1 MYNATLAVIVH
12 AVSAS
17 TNDTAFVIRG
27 TNCTLPCA
35 NCLRKSATT
44 QGTPFGCG
52 SFIAEIGAAFTAPIF
67 FFKKETKIV
76 LRHRKIV
83 NYFHLE
89 AKVVS
94 RGAGRSVIAAAAY
107 ASCSRLYN
115 DYDGLTHDYTRKHGC
130 LYSEVFLPQYAP
142 EEWKDRQLLWEA
154 VESVEKTKDS
164 RLARELVV
172 ALPSELS
179 LDDWKSM
186 LKRFV
191 REQGIDLGM
200 CADVNIHDPYPPGHN
215 PHSHIL
221 FTMRPLDEHGKWQ
234 TKTQKEYLCKR
245 GGEERGFTADE
256 FKTAKTQGWEK
267 QYMYQFGEKRQYLTP
282 SEAEK
287 IEGCIRTS
295 KTPKSTRYGRQ
306 NPLTALWNSEEQI
319 FAWRKSWEMI
329 VNEEQER
336 HGIADRVDCRS
347 HAARGLTEQPTVHE
361 GYHARKLE
369 SMGIVSDRCE
379 LNRQIRAD
387 NKLLREL
394 KKQVQKLMKAVKE
407 NIPALA
413 SALETLRDNM
423 IFLQYQLIVNTSQ
436 QEAVT
441 SQKNLLAD
449 ILAEYKNVKAEF
461 KAKTAEKKELIAEQ
475 KNCGIHFI
483 RASKLGEQIAALTE
497 DIEELKFQKAGLL
510 SQLNCQDNGIAA
522 RKQNLKKM
530 ENALE
535 TLEQQRAALSE
546 QKEADKTE
554 FLEIRDGI
562 APENMDAVMQEREK
576 LRPDG
581 RVGLVRKLYEKYKNK
596 YSSAT
601 FDEANRQI
609 DAELKEQPIQ
619 KKKRSISEQLKMP
632 KQETPQPKKQKKKEY
647 ER

>member
-1 MYNATLAVIVH
+1 M
-12 AVSAS
+12 
-17 TNDTAFVIRG
+17 
-27 TNCTLPCA
+27 
-35 NCLRKSATT
+35 
-44 QGTPFGCG
+44 
-52 SFIAEIGAAFTAPIF
+52 
-67 FFKKETKIV
+67 
-76 LRHRKIV
+76 

-94 RGAGRSVIAAAAY
+94 RGAGRSAIAAAAY

-179 LDDWKSM
+179 LDDWKGM
-186 LKRFV
+186 LERFV

-221 FTMRPLDEHGKWQ
+221 FTMRPLDENGKWQ
-234 TKTQKEYLCKR
+234 AKTQKEYLCKR

-267 QYMYQFGEKRQYLTP
+267 QYMYQFGEKKEYLTP

-287 IEGCIRTS
+287 IERCIRTS

-306 NPLTALWNSEEQI
+306 NPLTERWNSEEQI
-319 FAWRKSWEMI
+319 FAWRKSWEI
-329 VNEEQER
+329 IINEEQER
-336 HGIADRVDCRS
+336 HGITDRVDCRS

-407 NIPALA
+407 NIPAIA
-413 SALETLRDNM
+413 SALETLRDHM
-423 IFLQYQLIVNTSQ
+423 VLVQYQLIVNTSQ
-436 QEAVT
+436 REAVT
-441 SQKNLLAD
+441 FQKNLLAD
-449 ILAEYKNVKAEF
+449 ILAEYKNVKSEI
-461 KAKTAEKKELIAEQ
+461 KAKTAKKKELIAEQ

-483 RASKLGEQIAALTE
+483 RASKLGEQIATLKE
-497 DIEELKFQKAGLL
+497 DIEELKFQKAQLL
-510 SQLNCQDNGIAA
+510 TRLNCQDNGVAA
-522 RKQNLKKM
+522 KKQTLKDMDKALDNLVQQH
-530 ENALE
+530 
-535 TLEQQRAALSE
+535 TLLSE
-546 QKEADKTE
+546 QKETDKAE
-554 FLEIRDGI
+554 FLEIRDDI
-562 APENMDAVMQEREK
+562 TPENKDAVMQEREAI
-576 LRPDG
+576 RPQG
-581 RVGLVRKLYEKYKNK
+581 RVGLVRRLYEKYRDK
-596 YSSAT
+596 YSSDT
-601 FDEANRQI
+601 FDEANRQV
-609 DAELKEQPIQ
+609 DAELKEHPIQ
-619 KKKRSISEQLKMP
+619 KKKRSISEQLKTP
-632 KQETPQPKKQKKKEY
+632 KQEASQPKKQKKKEY

>member
-1 MYNATLAVIVH
+1 M
-12 AVSAS
+12 
-17 TNDTAFVIRG
+17 
-27 TNCTLPCA
+27 
-35 NCLRKSATT
+35 
-44 QGTPFGCG
+44 
-52 SFIAEIGAAFTAPIF
+52 
-67 FFKKETKIV
+67 
-76 LRHRKIV
+76 

-94 RGAGRSVIAAAAY
+94 RGAGRSAIAAAAY

-179 LDDWKSM
+179 LDDWKGM
-186 LKRFV
+186 LERFV

-221 FTMRPLDEHGKWQ
+221 FTMRPLDENGKWQ
-234 TKTQKEYLCKR
+234 AKTQKEYLCKR

-267 QYMYQFGEKRQYLTP
+267 QYMYQFEERKEYLTP

-287 IEGCIRTS
+287 IEGCIRIS

-306 NPLTALWNSEEQI
+306 NPLTELWNSEEQI
-319 FAWRKSWEMI
+319 FAWRKSWEII

-336 HGIADRVDCRS
+336 HGITDRVDCRS

-369 SMGIVSDRCE
+369 SMGIVSERCE

-407 NIPALA
+407 NIPAIA
-413 SALETLRDNM
+413 SALEALRDHM
-423 IFLQYQLIVNTSQ
+423 VLVQYQLIVNTSQ
-436 QEAVT
+436 QEAVAF
-441 SQKNLLAD
+441 QKKLLAD
-449 ILAEYKNVKAEF
+449 ILAEYKNVKSEI

-483 RASKLGEQIAALTE
+483 RASKLGEQIATLTE
-497 DIEELKFQKAGLL
+497 DIEELKFQKAQLL
-510 SQLNCQDNGIAA
+510 TRLNCQDNGVAA
-522 RKQNLKKM
+522 KKQTLKDMDKALDNLVQQH
-530 ENALE
+530 
-535 TLEQQRAALSE
+535 TLLSE
-546 QKEADKTE
+546 QKETDKAE
-554 FLEIRDGI
+554 FLEIRDDI
-562 APENMDAVMQEREK
+562 TPENKDAVMQEREAI
-576 LRPDG
+576 RPQG
-581 RVGLVRKLYEKYKNK
+581 RVGLVRRLYEKYRDK
-596 YSSAT
+596 YSSDT
-601 FDEANRQI
+601 FGEANRQV
-609 DAELKEQPIQ
+609 DAELKEHPIQ
-619 KKKRSISEQLKMP
+619 KKKRSISEQLKTP
-632 KQETPQPKKQKKKEY
+632 KQEASQPKKQKKKEY

>member
-1 MYNATLAVIVH
+1 M
-12 AVSAS
+12 
-17 TNDTAFVIRG
+17 
-27 TNCTLPCA
+27 
-35 NCLRKSATT
+35 
-44 QGTPFGCG
+44 
-52 SFIAEIGAAFTAPIF
+52 
-67 FFKKETKIV
+67 
-76 LRHRKIV
+76 

-94 RGAGRSVIAAAAY
+94 RGAGRSAIAAAAY

-179 LDDWKSM
+179 LDDWKGM
-186 LKRFV
+186 LERFV

-221 FTMRPLDEHGKWQ
+221 FTMRPLDENGKWQ
-234 TKTQKEYLCKR
+234 AKTQKEYLCKR

-267 QYMYQFGEKRQYLTP
+267 QYMYQFEEKKEYLTP

-287 IEGCIRTS
+287 IEGCIRIS

-306 NPLTALWNSEEQI
+306 NPLTELWNSEEQI
-319 FAWRKSWEMI
+319 FAWRKSWEII

-336 HGIADRVDCRS
+336 HGITDRVDCRS

-369 SMGIVSDRCE
+369 SMGIVSERCE

-407 NIPALA
+407 NIPAIA
-413 SALETLRDNM
+413 SALETLRDHM
-423 IFLQYQLIVNTSQ
+423 VLVQYQLIVNTSQ

-441 SQKNLLAD
+441 FQKNLLAD
-449 ILAEYKNVKAEF
+449 IFAEYKNVKSEI
-461 KAKTAEKKELIAEQ
+461 KAKTAKKKELIAEQ

-483 RASKLGEQIAALTE
+483 RASKLGEQIATLTE
-497 DIEELKFQKAGLL
+497 DIEELKFQKAQLL
-510 SQLNCQDNGIAA
+510 TRLNCQDNGVAA
-522 RKQNLKKM
+522 KKQTLKDMDKALDNLVQQH
-530 ENALE
+530 
-535 TLEQQRAALSE
+535 TLLSE
-546 QKEADKTE
+546 QKETDKAE
-554 FLEIRDGI
+554 FLEIRDDI
-562 APENMDAVMQEREK
+562 TPENKDAVMQEREAI
-576 LRPDG
+576 RPQG
-581 RVGLVRKLYEKYKNK
+581 RVGLVRRLYEKYRDK
-596 YSSAT
+596 YSSDT
-601 FDEANRQI
+601 FDEANRQV
-609 DAELKEQPIQ
+609 DAELKEHPIQ
-619 KKKRSISEQLKMP
+619 KKKRSISEQLKTP
-632 KQETPQPKKQKKKEY
+632 KQEASQPKKQKKKEY

>member
-1 MYNATLAVIVH
+1 M
-12 AVSAS
+12 
-17 TNDTAFVIRG
+17 
-27 TNCTLPCA
+27 
-35 NCLRKSATT
+35 
-44 QGTPFGCG
+44 
-52 SFIAEIGAAFTAPIF
+52 
-67 FFKKETKIV
+67 
-76 LRHRKIV
+76 

-164 RLARELVV
+164 RLARELIV

-186 LKRFV
+186 LERFV
-191 REQGIDLGM
+191 REQGTDLGM

-234 TKTQKEYLCKR
+234 AKTQKEYLCKR
-245 GGEERGFTADE
+245 GSEERGFTADE

-267 QYMYQFGEKRQYLTP
+267 QYLYQFGEKKEYLIP

-306 NPLTALWNSEEQI
+306 NPLTELWNSEEQI

-329 VNEEQER
+329 INEEQER

-407 NIPALA
+407 NIPAIA
-413 SALETLRDNM
+413 SALETLRDHM
-423 IFLQYQLIVNTSQ
+423 VLIQYQLIVNTSQ
-436 QEAVT
+436 QETVIF
-441 SQKNLLAD
+441 QKNLLAD
-449 ILAEYKNVKAEF
+449 ILAEYKNVKAEI

-483 RASKLGEQIAALTE
+483 RASKLGEQIATLTE
-497 DIEELKFQKAGLL
+497 DIEELKFQKSQLL
-510 SQLNCQDNGIAA
+510 ARLNCQDNGVAA
-522 RKQNLKKM
+522 KKQALKDM
-530 ENALE
+530 DTTLDTLVQQHALL
-535 TLEQQRAALSE
+535 TG
-546 QKEADKTE
+546 QKEADKAE

-562 APENMDAVMQEREK
+562 KLENKDAVMQEREAI
-576 LRPDG
+576 RPEG
-581 RVGLVRKLYEKYKNK
+581 RVGLVRRLYEKYRDK
-596 YSSAT
+596 YSSDT

-609 DAELKEQPIQ
+609 DAELNEQPMQ
-619 KKKRSISEQLKMP
+619 KKKHSINEQLKTP
-632 KQETPQPKKQKKKEY
+632 KQEAPQPKKQKKKEY

>member
-1 MYNATLAVIVH
+1 M
-12 AVSAS
+12 
-17 TNDTAFVIRG
+17 
-27 TNCTLPCA
+27 
-35 NCLRKSATT
+35 
-44 QGTPFGCG
+44 
-52 SFIAEIGAAFTAPIF
+52 
-67 FFKKETKIV
+67 
-76 LRHRKIV
+76 
-83 NYFHLE
+83 
-89 AKVVS
+89 S

-179 LDDWKSM
+179 LDDWKGM
-186 LKRFV
+186 LERFI
-191 REQGIDLGM
+191 REQGTELGM

-221 FTMRPLDEHGKWQ
+221 FTVRPLDEHGKWQ
-234 TKTQKEYLCKR
+234 AKTQKEYLCKR
-245 GGEERGFTADE
+245 GEEERGFTADE
-256 FKTAKTQGWEK
+256 FKVVKTQGWEK
-267 QYMYQFGEKRQYLTP
+267 QYMYQFGEKKEYLTL

-287 IEGCIRTS
+287 IEVCVRTS
-295 KTPKSTRYGRQ
+295 KTPKSSRYGRQ
-306 NPLTALWNSEEQI
+306 NPVAELWNSEEQL

-329 VNEEQER
+329 INEEQER

-394 KKQVQKLMKAVKE
+394 NKQVQKLMKAIKE

-413 SALETLRDNM
+413 SALETLRDHM
-423 IFLQYQLIVNTSQ
+423 VFLQYQLIVNTSQ

-441 SQKNLLAD
+441 SQKK
-449 ILAEYKNVKAEF
+449 ILSGILEEYKEVKAEI
-461 KAKTAEKKELIAEQ
+461 KAKTAEKKELLAEQ
-475 KNCGIHFI
+475 KKCGIHFI
-483 RASKLGEQIAALTE
+483 RASKLGERIATLTE

-510 SQLNCQDNGIAA
+510 SRLNCQDNGIAF
-522 RKQNLKKM
+522 RKQYLKNLETVIEKM
-530 ENALE
+530 E
-535 TLEQQRAALSE
+535 QQHIALSE
-546 QKEADKTE
+546 QKEKDKAQ

-562 APENMDAVMQEREK
+562 PTENKESVMQEREM
-576 LRPDG
+576 LRSDG
-581 RVGLVRKLYEKYKNK
+581 RVGLVRKLHEKYRDK
-596 YSSAT
+596 YSSDT
-601 FDEANRQI
+601 FDEANQHV
-609 DAELKEQPIQ
+609 DAELQEQPIQ
-619 KKKRSISEQLKMP
+619 KEKRSISEQLKIP
-632 KQETPQPKKQKKKEY
+632 KQEVPQPKKQRKKEN

>member
-1 MYNATLAVIVH
+1 M
-12 AVSAS
+12 
-17 TNDTAFVIRG
+17 
-27 TNCTLPCA
+27 
-35 NCLRKSATT
+35 
-44 QGTPFGCG
+44 
-52 SFIAEIGAAFTAPIF
+52 
-67 FFKKETKIV
+67 
-76 LRHRKIV
+76 

-115 DYDGLTHDYTRKHGC
+115 DYDGLTHDYTRKQGC

-142 EEWKDRQLLWEA
+142 AEWKDRQLLWEA

-164 RLARELVV
+164 RLAREFVV

-179 LDDWKSM
+179 LDDWKNM
-186 LKRFV
+186 LERFV
-191 REQGIDLGM
+191 HEQGIDLGM

-234 TKTQKEYLCKR
+234 AKTQKEYLCKR
-245 GGEERGFTADE
+245 GSEERGFTADE
-256 FKTAKTQGWEK
+256 FKVSKTQGWEK
-267 QYMYQFGEKRQYLTP
+267 QYMYQFGEKKEYLPP

-306 NPLTALWNSEEQI
+306 NPLTERWNSEEQI
-319 FAWRKSWEMI
+319 FAWRKSWETI
-329 VNEEQER
+329 INEEQAR

-369 SMGIVSDRCE
+369 SMGIVSERCE

-407 NIPALA
+407 NIPAIA
-413 SALETLRDNM
+413 SALETLRDHM
-423 IFLQYQLIVNTSQ
+423 VLIQYQLIMNISQ
-436 QEAVT
+436 QEAVVF
-441 SQKNLLAD
+441 QKNLLAD
-449 ILAEYKNVKAEF
+449 ILAEYKNVKSEI

-497 DIEELKFQKAGLL
+497 DIEELKFQKAQLL
-510 SQLNCQDNGIAA
+510 ARLNCQDNGVAA
-522 RKQNLKKM
+522 KKQTLKEM
-530 ENALE
+530 DSALD
-535 TLEQQRAALSE
+535 TLVQQHTLLSG
-546 QKEADKTE
+546 QKEADKAE

-562 APENMDAVMQEREK
+562 APENKDAVMQEREA
-576 LRPDG
+576 LRPEG
-581 RVGLVRKLYEKYKNK
+581 MVGLVRKLYEKHRDK
-596 YSSAT
+596 YRYDT
-601 FDEANRQI
+601 FDEANRQV
-609 DAELKEQPIQ
+609 DAELKEHPIQ
-619 KKKRSISEQLKMP
+619 KKKRSISEQLKTP
-632 KQETPQPKKQKKKEY
+632 KQEASQPKKQKKKEY

>member
-1 MYNATLAVIVH
+1 M
-12 AVSAS
+12 
-17 TNDTAFVIRG
+17 
-27 TNCTLPCA
+27 
-35 NCLRKSATT
+35 
-44 QGTPFGCG
+44 
-52 SFIAEIGAAFTAPIF
+52 
-67 FFKKETKIV
+67 
-76 LRHRKIV
+76 

-115 DYDGLTHDYTRKHGC
+115 DYDGLTHDYTRKQGC

-142 EEWKDRQLLWEA
+142 AEWKDRQLLWEA

-164 RLARELVV
+164 RLAREFVV

-179 LDDWKSM
+179 LDDWKNM
-186 LKRFV
+186 LERFV
-191 REQGIDLGM
+191 HEQGIDLGM

-234 TKTQKEYLCKR
+234 AKTQKEYLCKR
-245 GGEERGFTADE
+245 GSEERGFTADE
-256 FKTAKTQGWEK
+256 FKVSKTQGWEK
-267 QYMYQFGEKRQYLTP
+267 QYMYQFGEKKEYLTP

-306 NPLTALWNSEEQI
+306 NPLTERWNSEEQI
-319 FAWRKSWEMI
+319 FAWRKSWETI
-329 VNEEQER
+329 INEEQAR

-347 HAARGLTEQPTVHE
+347 HAARGLSEQPTVHE

-369 SMGIVSDRCE
+369 SMGIVSGRCE
-379 LNRQIRAD
+379 LNRQIKAD

-407 NIPALA
+407 NIPAIA
-413 SALETLRDNM
+413 SALETLRDHM
-423 IFLQYQLIVNTSQ
+423 VLIQYQLIMNISQ
-436 QEAVT
+436 QEAVVF
-441 SQKNLLAD
+441 QKNLLAD
-449 ILAEYKNVKAEF
+449 ILAEYKNVKSEI

-483 RASKLGEQIAALTE
+483 RASKLDEQIAALTE
-497 DIEELKFQKAGLL
+497 DIEELKFQKAQLL
-510 SQLNCQDNGIAA
+510 ARLNCQDNGVAA
-522 RKQNLKKM
+522 KKQALKDM
-530 ENALE
+530 DT
-535 TLEQQRAALSE
+535 TLDTLVQQHTLLSG
-546 QKEADKTE
+546 QKEANKAE

-562 APENMDAVMQEREK
+562 APENKGAVMQKREA
-576 LRPDG
+576 LRPEG
-581 RVGLVRKLYEKYKNK
+581 MVGMIRKLYEKYRDK
-596 YSSAT
+596 YSSDT

-609 DAELKEQPIQ
+609 DAELKEQPIH
-619 KKKRSISEQLKMP
+619 KKKRSINEQLK
-632 KQETPQPKKQKKKEY
+632 TPEQVVPQSKKQNKKEY

>member
-1 MYNATLAVIVH
+1 M
-12 AVSAS
+12 
-17 TNDTAFVIRG
+17 
-27 TNCTLPCA
+27 
-35 NCLRKSATT
+35 
-44 QGTPFGCG
+44 
-52 SFIAEIGAAFTAPIF
+52 
-67 FFKKETKIV
+67 
-76 LRHRKIV
+76 

-94 RGAGRSVIAAAAY
+94 RGAGRSAIAAAAY

-115 DYDGLTHDYTRKHGC
+115 DYDGLTHDYTRKQGC
-130 LYSEVFLPQYAP
+130 LYREVFLPQYAP

-154 VESVEKTKDS
+154 VETVEKTKDS

-179 LDDWKSM
+179 LDDWKGM
-186 LKRFV
+186 LERFV
-191 REQGIDLGM
+191 REQGIDPGM

-234 TKTQKEYLCKR
+234 AKTQKEYLCKR
-245 GGEERGFTADE
+245 CGEERGFTADE
-256 FKTAKTQGWEK
+256 FKTAKSQGWEK
-267 QYMYQFGEKRQYLTP
+267 QYMYQFGKKKEYLTP

-306 NPLTALWNSEEQI
+306 NPLTELWNSEEQI

-329 VNEEQER
+329 INEEQER

-379 LNRQIRAD
+379 LNRQIKAD

-407 NIPALA
+407 NIPAIA
-413 SALETLRDNM
+413 SALESLRDHM
-423 IFLQYQLIVNTSQ
+423 VLIQYQLIVNTFQ

-441 SQKNLLAD
+441 FQKNLLAD
-449 ILAEYKNVKAEF
+449 ILAEYKNVKAEI

-483 RASKLGEQIAALTE
+483 RASKLGEQIATLTE
-497 DIEELKFQKAGLL
+497 DIEELKFQKAQLL
-510 SQLNCQDNGIAA
+510 ARLNCQDNGVAA
-522 RKQNLKKM
+522 KKQTLKELDTALDNLV
-530 ENALE
+530 
-535 TLEQQRAALSE
+535 QQHTILSG
-546 QKEADKTE
+546 QKEADKAE

-562 APENMDAVMQEREK
+562 SSENKEAVMQEREAI
-576 LRPDG
+576 RPEG
-581 RVGLVRKLYEKYKNK
+581 RVGLVRTLYEKYRDK
-596 YSSAT
+596 YSSDT
-601 FDEANRQI
+601 FDEANRQV
-609 DAELKEQPIQ
+609 DAELKEHPIQ
-619 KKKRSISEQLKMP
+619 KKKRSISEQLKTP
-632 KQETPQPKKQKKKEY
+632 KQEASQPKKQKKKEY

>member
-1 MYNATLAVIVH
+1 M
-12 AVSAS
+12 
-17 TNDTAFVIRG
+17 
-27 TNCTLPCA
+27 
-35 NCLRKSATT
+35 
-44 QGTPFGCG
+44 
-52 SFIAEIGAAFTAPIF
+52 
-67 FFKKETKIV
+67 
-76 LRHRKIV
+76 

-94 RGAGRSVIAAAAY
+94 RGAGRSVIAAVAY

-115 DYDGLTHDYTRKHGC
+115 DYDGLTHDYTRKQGC

-142 EEWKDRQLLWEA
+142 EEWKDRQVLWEA

-179 LDDWKSM
+179 MDDWKGM
-186 LKRFV
+186 LERFI
-191 REQGIDLGM
+191 REQGTDLGM

-221 FTMRPLDEHGKWQ
+221 FTVRPLDEHGKWQ

-256 FKTAKTQGWEK
+256 FKIAKTQGWEK
-267 QYMYQFGEKRQYLTP
+267 QYMYQFGEKKEYLTP
-282 SEAEK
+282 SEAEQ
-287 IEGCIRTS
+287 IEGCTRTS

-306 NPLTALWNSEEQI
+306 NPLTELWNSEEQI
-319 FAWRKSWEMI
+319 FAWRKSWELI
-329 VNEEQER
+329 VNEEQEC

-387 NKLLREL
+387 NKLLREV

-407 NIPALA
+407 SIPALA
-413 SALETLRDNM
+413 SALEGLRDHM
-423 IFLQYQLIVNTSQ
+423 VLIQYQLIVNTSQ
-436 QEAVT
+436 QETVT
-441 SQKNLLAD
+441 SQKEILSA
-449 ILAEYKNVKAEF
+449 ILAEYKEVKAEL
-461 KAKTAEKKELIAEQ
+461 KAKTTEKKELIAEQ

-483 RASKLGEQIAALTE
+483 RASKLSEQIAALTE
-497 DIEELKFQKAGLL
+497 DMEELKFRKSQLL
-510 SQLNCQDNGIAA
+510 SRLNCQDSRIAS
-522 RKQNLKKM
+522 QDKKVKEM
-530 ENALE
+530 DTFLGKLE
-535 TLEQQRAALSE
+535 RQHITLSE
-546 QKEADKTE
+546 QKENDKQK
-554 FLEIRDGI
+554 FLEIRNGI
-562 APENMDAVMQEREK
+562 ASENQDAVMAEREAI
-576 LRPDG
+576 RPDG
-581 RVGLVRKLYEKYKNK
+581 KVGLIQKLYAVYKDKYR
-596 YSSAT
+596 SED

-609 DAELKEQPIQ
+609 DAELQEKPLL
-619 KKKRSISEQLKMP
+619 KKKRSISEQLKAHKP
-632 KQETPQPKKQKKKEY
+632 KIHQSQKQKKKEY

>member
-1 MYNATLAVIVH
+1 M
-12 AVSAS
+12 
-17 TNDTAFVIRG
+17 
-27 TNCTLPCA
+27 
-35 NCLRKSATT
+35 
-44 QGTPFGCG
+44 
-52 SFIAEIGAAFTAPIF
+52 
-67 FFKKETKIV
+67 
-76 LRHRKIV
+76 

-115 DYDGLTHDYTRKHGC
+115 DYDGLIHDTLDRVLC

-186 LKRFV
+186 LERFV

-234 TKTQKEYLCKR
+234 AKTQKEYLCKR
-245 GGEERGFTADE
+245 GEEERGFTADE
-256 FKTAKTQGWEK
+256 IKIAKTEGWEK
-267 QYMYQFGEKRQYLTP
+267 QYLYQFGEKKEYLPP

-287 IEGCIRTS
+287 TKGCIRTS

-306 NPLTALWNSEEQI
+306 NPVAELWNSEEQL

-336 HGIADRVDCRS
+336 HGITDRVDCRS

-369 SMGIVSDRCE
+369 SMGIVSERCE

-407 NIPALA
+407 NIPAIA
-413 SALETLRDNM
+413 SALETLRDHM
-423 IFLQYQLIVNTSQ
+423 VLVQYQLIVNTSQ
-436 QEAVT
+436 QEAVVF
-441 SQKNLLAD
+441 QKNLLAD
-449 ILAEYKNVKAEF
+449 ILAEYKNVKSEI
-461 KAKTAEKKELIAEQ
+461 KVKTAKKKELIAEQ

-483 RASKLGEQIAALTE
+483 RASKLGEQIATLTE
-497 DIEELKFQKAGLL
+497 DIEELKFQKAQLL
-510 SQLNCQDNGIAA
+510 SRLNCQDNGVAS
-522 RKQNLKKM
+522 QDKKVKDM
-530 ENALE
+530 NTFLE
-535 TLEQQRAALSE
+535 KLEQQHSTLSA
-546 QKEADKTE
+546 QKEKDKAQ
-554 FLEIRDGI
+554 FLEIRDSI
-562 APENMDAVMQEREK
+562 APENHDALMTEREAI
-576 LRPDG
+576 RPDG
-581 RVGLVRKLYEKYKNK
+581 KIGLVQKLYAVYREKYR
-596 YSSAT
+596 SET
-601 FDEANRQI
+601 FDEVNRQV
-609 DAELKEQPIQ
+609 DAELQEEPMI
-619 KKKRSISEQLKMP
+619 KKKRSISDQLKTP
-632 KQETPQPKKQKKKEY
+632 KQETQHPKKQKKKEY

>member
-1 MYNATLAVIVH
+1 M
-12 AVSAS
+12 
-17 TNDTAFVIRG
+17 
-27 TNCTLPCA
+27 
-35 NCLRKSATT
+35 
-44 QGTPFGCG
+44 
-52 SFIAEIGAAFTAPIF
+52 
-67 FFKKETKIV
+67 
-76 LRHRKIV
+76 

-142 EEWKDRQLLWEA
+142 EGWKDRQLLWEA

-179 LDDWKSM
+179 LDVWKGM
-186 LKRFV
+186 LERFV

-221 FTMRPLDEHGKWQ
+221 FTMRPLDENGKWQ
-234 TKTQKEYLCKR
+234 AKTQKEYLCKR

-267 QYMYQFGEKRQYLTP
+267 QYMYQFGEKKEYLTP

-287 IEGCIRTS
+287 IKRCIRTS

-306 NPLTALWNSEEQI
+306 TPLTERWNSEEQI
-319 FAWRKSWEMI
+319 FAWRKSWEI
-329 VNEEQER
+329 IINEEQER
-336 HGIADRVDCRS
+336 HGITDRVDCRS

-407 NIPALA
+407 NIPAIA
-413 SALETLRDNM
+413 SALETLRDHM
-423 IFLQYQLIVNTSQ
+423 VLVQYQLIVNASQ

-441 SQKNLLAD
+441 FQKNLLAD
-449 ILAEYKNVKAEF
+449 ILAEYKNVKSEI
-461 KAKTAEKKELIAEQ
+461 KAKTAKKKELIAEQ

-483 RASKLGEQIAALTE
+483 RASKLGEQIATLTE
-497 DIEELKFQKAGLL
+497 DIEELKFQKAQLL
-510 SQLNCQDNGIAA
+510 SRLNCQDNGVAS
-522 RKQNLKKM
+522 QDKKVKDM
-530 ENALE
+530 NTFLE
-535 TLEQQRAALSE
+535 KLEQRHSTLSA
-546 QKEADKTE
+546 QKEKDKAQ
-554 FLEIRDGI
+554 FLEIRDSI
-562 APENMDAVMQEREK
+562 APENHDVLMAEREAI
-576 LRPDG
+576 RPDG
-581 RVGLVRKLYEKYKNK
+581 KIVLIQKLYAVYKEKYR
-596 YSSAT
+596 SEI
-601 FDEANRQI
+601 FDEANRQV
-609 DAELKEQPIQ
+609 DAELQEEPII
-619 KKKRSISEQLKMP
+619 KKKRSISEQLKTP
-632 KQETPQPKKQKKKEY
+632 KLETQQPKKQKRKEY

>member
-1 MYNATLAVIVH
+1 M
-12 AVSAS
+12 
-17 TNDTAFVIRG
+17 
-27 TNCTLPCA
+27 
-35 NCLRKSATT
+35 
-44 QGTPFGCG
+44 
-52 SFIAEIGAAFTAPIF
+52 
-67 FFKKETKIV
+67 
-76 LRHRKIV
+76 

-115 DYDGLTHDYTRKHGC
+115 DYDGLTHDYTRKQGC

-142 EEWKDRQLLWEA
+142 EEWKDRQVLWEA

-179 LDDWKSM
+179 LDDWKNM
-186 LKRFV
+186 LERFI
-191 REQGIDLGM
+191 REQGTDLGM

-221 FTMRPLDEHGKWQ
+221 FTVRPLDEHGKWQ
-234 TKTQKEYLCKR
+234 AKTQKEYLCKR
-245 GGEERGFTADE
+245 GKEERGFTADE
-256 FKTAKTQGWEK
+256 FKIAKTQGWEK
-267 QYMYQFGEKRQYLTP
+267 QYMYQFGEKKEYLSP

-306 NPLTALWNSEEQI
+306 NPVTEIWNSEEQL
-319 FAWRKSWEMI
+319 FAWRKSWEI
-329 VNEEQER
+329 IINEEQER
-336 HGIADRVDCRS
+336 HGIVDRVDCRS

-387 NKLLREL
+387 NKLLCEL

-407 NIPALA
+407 SIPALA
-413 SALETLRDNM
+413 SALESLRDHM
-423 IFLQYQLIVNTSQ
+423 VLIQYQLIVNTSQ

-441 SQKNLLAD
+441 SQKEILSD
-449 ILAEYKNVKAEF
+449 ILTEYKEVKAEI
-461 KAKTAEKKELIAEQ
+461 KAKTTQKKELIAEQ

-497 DIEELKFQKAGLL
+497 DMEELKFRKSQLL
-510 SQLNCQDNGIAA
+510 SRLNCQDNGIASQDT
-522 RKQNLKKM
+522 KVKEMDTFLGK
-530 ENALE
+530 
-535 TLEQQRAALSE
+535 LEQQHITLSE
-546 QKEADKTE
+546 QKEADKAQ

-562 APENMDAVMQEREK
+562 TPESKDAVMAEREAI
-576 LRPDG
+576 RPNG
-581 RVGLVRKLYEKYKNK
+581 KVGLVQKLYAVYKDKYR
-596 YSSAT
+596 SEI

-609 DAELKEQPIQ
+609 DIELQEKPVL
-619 KKKRSISEQLKMP
+619 KKKRSLSEQLKVP
-632 KQETPQPKKQKKKEY
+632 HQDIQRSKKQKKKEY

>member
-1 MYNATLAVIVH
+1 M
-12 AVSAS
+12 
-17 TNDTAFVIRG
+17 
-27 TNCTLPCA
+27 
-35 NCLRKSATT
+35 
-44 QGTPFGCG
+44 
-52 SFIAEIGAAFTAPIF
+52 
-67 FFKKETKIV
+67 
-76 LRHRKIV
+76 

-336 HGIADRVDCRS
+336 HGIADRVVCRS

>member
-1 MYNATLAVIVH
+1 M
-12 AVSAS
+12 
-17 TNDTAFVIRG
+17 
-27 TNCTLPCA
+27 
-35 NCLRKSATT
+35 
-44 QGTPFGCG
+44 
-52 SFIAEIGAAFTAPIF
+52 
-67 FFKKETKIV
+67 
-76 LRHRKIV
+76 

-94 RGAGRSVIAAAAY
+94 RGAGRSAIAAAAY

-179 LDDWKSM
+179 LDVWKGM
-186 LKRFV
+186 LERFV

-221 FTMRPLDEHGKWQ
+221 FTMRPLDENGKWQ
-234 TKTQKEYLCKR
+234 AKTQKEYLCKR
-245 GGEERGFTADE
+245 GGEERGFTANE

-267 QYMYQFGEKRQYLTP
+267 QYMYQFGEKKEYLTP

-306 NPLTALWNSEEQI
+306 NPLTELWNSEEQI
-319 FAWRKSWEMI
+319 FAWRKSWEI
-329 VNEEQER
+329 IINEEQER

-407 NIPALA
+407 NVPAIA
-413 SALETLRDNM
+413 SALETLRDHM
-423 IFLQYQLIVNTSQ
+423 VLIQYQLIVNTSQ
-436 QEAVT
+436 QEAVAF
-441 SQKNLLAD
+441 QKKLLAD
-449 ILAEYKNVKAEF
+449 ILAEYKNVKSEI

-483 RASKLGEQIAALTE
+483 RASKLGEQIATLTE
-497 DIEELKFQKAGLL
+497 DIEELKFQKAQLL
-510 SQLNCQDNGIAA
+510 TRLNCQDNGVAA
-522 RKQNLKKM
+522 KKQTLKDMDKALDNLVQQH
-530 ENALE
+530 
-535 TLEQQRAALSE
+535 TLLSE
-546 QKEADKTE
+546 QKETDKAE
-554 FLEIRDGI
+554 FLEIRDDI
-562 APENMDAVMQEREK
+562 TPENKDAVMQEREAI
-576 LRPDG
+576 RPQG
-581 RVGLVRKLYEKYKNK
+581 RVGLVRRLYEKYRDK
-596 YSSAT
+596 YSSDT
-601 FDEANRQI
+601 FDEANRQV
-609 DAELKEQPIQ
+609 DAELKEHPIQ
-619 KKKRSISEQLKMP
+619 KKKRSISEQLKTP
-632 KQETPQPKKQKKKEY
+632 KQEASQPKKQKKKKY

>member
-1 MYNATLAVIVH
+1 M
-12 AVSAS
+12 
-17 TNDTAFVIRG
+17 
-27 TNCTLPCA
+27 
-35 NCLRKSATT
+35 
-44 QGTPFGCG
+44 
-52 SFIAEIGAAFTAPIF
+52 
-67 FFKKETKIV
+67 
-76 LRHRKIV
+76 

-107 ASCSRLYN
+107 ASCSQLYN

-130 LYSEVFLPQYAP
+130 LYSEVFLPLYAP

-179 LDDWKSM
+179 LDDWKNM

-191 REQGIDLGM
+191 REQGIELGM

-221 FTMRPLDEHGKWQ
+221 FTMRPLDENGKWQ
-234 TKTQKEYLCKR
+234 AKTQKEYLCKR

-267 QYMYQFGEKRQYLTP
+267 QYMYQFGEKKEYLTP

-306 NPLTALWNSEEQI
+306 NPFTELWNSEEQI
-319 FAWRKSWEMI
+319 FAWRKSWEI
-329 VNEEQER
+329 IINEEQER
-336 HGIADRVDCRS
+336 HGITDRVDCRS
-347 HAARGLTEQPTVHE
+347 YATRGLTERPTVHE

-379 LNRQIRAD
+379 LNRQIRAG

-413 SALETLRDNM
+413 SALESLRDHM
-423 IFLQYQLIVNTSQ
+423 VLIQYQLIVNTSQ
-436 QEAVT
+436 QEAVS

-449 ILAEYKNVKAEF
+449 LLAEYKNVRAEI
-461 KAKTAEKKELIAEQ
+461 KAKTAEKKELIVEQ
-475 KNCGIHFI
+475 KNCGIHFV
-483 RASKLGEQIAALTE
+483 RASKLGEQIATLTE
-497 DIEELKFQKAGLL
+497 DIEELKFRKTQLL
-510 SQLNCQDNGIAA
+510 YRLNCQDNGIAS
-522 RKQNLKKM
+522 QDKKVKEM
-530 ENALE
+530 DTFLGK
-535 TLEQQRAALSE
+535 LEQQHITLSE
-546 QKEADKTE
+546 QKEMDKAQ

-562 APENMDAVMQEREK
+562 TPESKDAVMAEREAI
-576 LRPDG
+576 RPDG
-581 RVGLVRKLYEKYKNK
+581 KVGQVQKLYAVYKDKYR
-596 YSSAT
+596 SEI

-609 DAELKEQPIQ
+609 DAELQEKPIQ
-619 KKKRSISEQLKMP
+619 KQKRSIREQLKAP
-632 KQETPQPKKQKKKEY
+632 RQEISQTRKQKKEH

>member
-1 MYNATLAVIVH
+1 M
-12 AVSAS
+12 
-17 TNDTAFVIRG
+17 
-27 TNCTLPCA
+27 
-35 NCLRKSATT
+35 
-44 QGTPFGCG
+44 
-52 SFIAEIGAAFTAPIF
+52 
-67 FFKKETKIV
+67 
-76 LRHRKIV
+76 

-154 VESVEKTKDS
+154 VETVEKTKDS

-179 LDDWKSM
+179 LDDWKGM
-186 LKRFV
+186 LERFV

-221 FTMRPLDEHGKWQ
+221 FTMRPLDENGKWQ
-234 TKTQKEYLCKR
+234 AKTQKEYLCKR
-245 GGEERGFTADE
+245 GDEERGFTADE

-267 QYMYQFGEKRQYLTP
+267 QYMYQFGEKKEYLPP

-306 NPLTALWNSEEQI
+306 NPLTELWNSEEQI

-329 VNEEQER
+329 INEEQER

-379 LNRQIRAD
+379 LNRQIKAD

-407 NIPALA
+407 NIPAIA
-413 SALETLRDNM
+413 SALETLRDHM
-423 IFLQYQLIVNTSQ
+423 VLVQYQLIVNTSQ
-436 QEAVT
+436 QEAVIF
-441 SQKNLLAD
+441 QKNLLVD
-449 ILAEYKNVKAEF
+449 ILAEYKNVKSEI
-461 KAKTAEKKELIAEQ
+461 KAKTAKKKELIAEQ

-483 RASKLGEQIAALTE
+483 RAGKLGEQIATLTE
-497 DIEELKFQKAGLL
+497 DIEELKFQKAQLL
-510 SQLNCQDNGIAA
+510 ARLNCQDNGVAA
-522 RKQNLKKM
+522 KKQTLK
-530 ENALE
+530 ELDTALDN
-535 TLEQQRAALSE
+535 LEQQHTLLSG
-546 QKEADKTE
+546 QKEADKAE
-554 FLEIRDGI
+554 FLEIRDSI
-562 APENMDAVMQEREK
+562 APESKEAVMQEREAI
-576 LRPDG
+576 RPEG
-581 RVGLVRKLYEKYKNK
+581 RVGLVRRLYEKYRDK
-596 YSSAT
+596 YSSDT

-619 KKKRSISEQLKMP
+619 QKKRSISEHLKTP
-632 KQETPQPKKQKKKEY
+632 EQIVPQPNKQKKKEY

>member
-1 MYNATLAVIVH
+1 M
-12 AVSAS
+12 
-17 TNDTAFVIRG
+17 
-27 TNCTLPCA
+27 
-35 NCLRKSATT
+35 
-44 QGTPFGCG
+44 
-52 SFIAEIGAAFTAPIF
+52 
-67 FFKKETKIV
+67 
-76 LRHRKIV
+76 

-115 DYDGLTHDYTRKHGC
+115 DYDGLTHDFTRKQGC

-179 LDDWKSM
+179 LDDWKGM
-186 LKRFV
+186 LERFI
-191 REQGIDLGM
+191 REQGTDLGM

-221 FTMRPLDEHGKWQ
+221 FTVRPLDEHGKWQ
-234 TKTQKEYLCKR
+234 AKTQKEYLCKR
-245 GGEERGFTADE
+245 VEEERGFTADE
-256 FKTAKTQGWEK
+256 FKIAKTEGWEK
-267 QYMYQFGEKRQYLTP
+267 QYLYQFGEKKEYLPP

-287 IEGCIRTS
+287 IEGCVRTS

-306 NPLTALWNSEEQI
+306 NPVAELWNSEEQL
-319 FAWRKSWEMI
+319 FAWRKSWEII

-369 SMGIVSDRCE
+369 SMGIVSERCE

-407 NIPALA
+407 NIPAIA

-423 IFLQYQLIVNTSQ
+423 VFLQYQLIVNTSQ
-436 QEAVT
+436 QETVT

-449 ILAEYKNVKAEF
+449 ILAEYKNVKAEI

-497 DIEELKFQKAGLL
+497 DIEELNFQKAGLL
-510 SQLNCQDNGIAA
+510 SQLNCQDSCIAT

-535 TLEQQRAALSE
+535 ILEQQRVALSE
-546 QKEADKTE
+546 QKEADKAQ
-554 FLEIRDGI
+554 FLELKDGI
-562 APENMDAVMQEREK
+562 APENQDAVMQERENI
-576 LRPDG
+576 RPDG
-581 RVGLVRKLYEKYKNK
+581 KIGLVQKLYAVYKEKYR
-596 YSSAT
+596 SET
-601 FDEANRQI
+601 FDEANRQV
-609 DAELKEQPIQ
+609 DAELQENPII
-619 KKKRSISEQLKMP
+619 KKKRSISEQLKTP
-632 KQETPQPKKQKKKEY
+632 KQETQQPKKQKKKEY

>member
-1 MYNATLAVIVH
+1 M
-12 AVSAS
+12 
-17 TNDTAFVIRG
+17 
-27 TNCTLPCA
+27 
-35 NCLRKSATT
+35 
-44 QGTPFGCG
+44 
-52 SFIAEIGAAFTAPIF
+52 
-67 FFKKETKIV
+67 
-76 LRHRKIV
+76 

-115 DYDGLTHDYTRKHGC
+115 DYDGLTHDYTRKQGC
-130 LYSEVFLPQYAP
+130 LYSEVFLPEFAP
-142 EEWKDRQLLWEA
+142 PEWKDRQVLWEA
-154 VESVEKTKDS
+154 VETVEKTKDS

-179 LDDWKSM
+179 LDDWKGM
-186 LKRFV
+186 LERFV

-200 CADVNIHDPYPPGHN
+200 CADVNIHDPYPLGHN

-221 FTMRPLDEHGKWQ
+221 FTMRPLDENGKWQ
-234 TKTQKEYLCKR
+234 AKTQKEYLCKR

-267 QYMYQFGEKRQYLTP
+267 QYMYQFEEKKEYLTP

-306 NPLTALWNSEEQI
+306 NPLTERWNSEEQI
-319 FAWRKSWEMI
+319 FAWRKSWEII

-336 HGIADRVDCRS
+336 HGITDRVDCRS

-407 NIPALA
+407 NSPAIA
-413 SALETLRDNM
+413 SALETLRDHM
-423 IFLQYQLIVNTSQ
+423 VLVQYQLIVNTSQ
-436 QEAVT
+436 REAVT
-441 SQKNLLAD
+441 FQKNLLAD
-449 ILAEYKNVKAEF
+449 ILAEYKNVKSEI
-461 KAKTAEKKELIAEQ
+461 KAKTAKKKELIAEQ

-483 RASKLGEQIAALTE
+483 RASKLGEQIATLTE
-497 DIEELKFQKAGLL
+497 DIEELKFQKAQLL
-510 SQLNCQDNGIAA
+510 TRLNCQDNGVAA
-522 RKQNLKKM
+522 KKQTLKDMDKALDNLVQQH
-530 ENALE
+530 
-535 TLEQQRAALSE
+535 TLLSE
-546 QKEADKTE
+546 QKETDKAE
-554 FLEIRDGI
+554 FLEIRDDI
-562 APENMDAVMQEREK
+562 TPENKDAVMQEREAI
-576 LRPDG
+576 RPQG
-581 RVGLVRKLYEKYKNK
+581 RVGLVRRLYEKYRDK
-596 YSSAT
+596 YSSDT
-601 FDEANRQI
+601 FDEANRQV
-609 DAELKEQPIQ
+609 DAELKEHPIQ
-619 KKKRSISEQLKMP
+619 KKKRSISEQLKTP
-632 KQETPQPKKQKKKEY
+632 KQEASQPKKQKKKEY

>member
-1 MYNATLAVIVH
+1 M
-12 AVSAS
+12 
-17 TNDTAFVIRG
+17 
-27 TNCTLPCA
+27 
-35 NCLRKSATT
+35 
-44 QGTPFGCG
+44 
-52 SFIAEIGAAFTAPIF
+52 
-67 FFKKETKIV
+67 
-76 LRHRKIV
+76 

-107 ASCSRLYN
+107 ASCSQLYN
-115 DYDGLTHDYTRKHGC
+115 DYDGLTHDFTRKQGC

-142 EEWKDRQLLWEA
+142 EEWKDRQVLWEA

-179 LDDWKSM
+179 LDDWKGM
-186 LKRFV
+186 LERFI
-191 REQGIDLGM
+191 REQGTELGM

-221 FTMRPLDEHGKWQ
+221 FTVRPLDEHGKWQ
-234 TKTQKEYLCKR
+234 AKTQKEYLCKR
-245 GGEERGFTADE
+245 GEEERGFTADE
-256 FKTAKTQGWEK
+256 FKVVKTQGWEK
-267 QYMYQFGEKRQYLTP
+267 QYMYQFGEKKEYLTP

-287 IEGCIRTS
+287 IEVCVRTS

-306 NPLTALWNSEEQI
+306 NPVAELWNSEEQL

-329 VNEEQER
+329 INEEQER

-413 SALETLRDNM
+413 SALETLRDHM
-423 IFLQYQLIVNTSQ
+423 VLIQYQLIVNTFQ
-436 QEAVT
+436 QEAVVF
-441 SQKNLLAD
+441 QKNLLAD
-449 ILAEYKNVKAEF
+449 ILAEYKNVKSEI

-497 DIEELKFQKAGLL
+497 DIEELKFQKAQLL
-510 SQLNCQDNGIAA
+510 SRLNCQDNGIAS
-522 RKQNLKKM
+522 KDKNVKEMDTFLGK
-530 ENALE
+530 
-535 TLEQQRAALSE
+535 LEQQHSTLSA
-546 QKEADKTE
+546 QKEKDKAQ
-554 FLEIRDGI
+554 FLEIRNSI
-562 APENMDAVMQEREK
+562 VPENHDALMTEREAI
-576 LRPDG
+576 RSDG
-581 RVGLVRKLYEKYKNK
+581 KIGLVQKLYAVYKEKYR
-596 YSSAT
+596 SET
-601 FDEANRQI
+601 FDEANRQV
-609 DAELKEQPIQ
+609 DAELQEEPMI
-619 KKKRSISEQLKMP
+619 KKKRSISEQLRTP
-632 KQETPQPKKQKKKEY
+632 KLETQQPKKQKKKEY